1 MAMNPPEMIVKDLL
15 VAAGVGTFAATTGWS
30 ISVGRLPTAP
40 ESALCCVPTGGLSPW
55 PGKLLNFPSVQVIVR
70 GNRNDYLGA
79 QNKTRE
85 VIDVLLGRA
94 HETIAGGDFLGGI
107 TQIGDAAFIGFD
119 ASDCPMFSCNFSM
132 IIEPKAGGHR
142 QPL

>member
-1 MAMNPPEMIVKDLL
+1 MAMDPPETIVKDFL

-30 ISVGRLPTAP
+30 ISIGRLPSTP
-40 ESALCCVPTGGLSPW
+40 ESALCCVPSGGLSPW

-70 GNRNDYLGA
+70 GNRNDYTGA
-79 QNKTRE
+79 QSKTRE
-85 VIDVLLGRA
+85 VIDVLLGKTSTA
-94 HETIAGGDFLGGI
+94 IASGDFVGGI

-142 QPL
+142 QSL